1 MIARSM
7 EEIALKMAG
16 WFPVVSV
23 TGPRQS
29 GKSTLVRKV
38 FSEYDYV
45 NLENIDTREAALADP
60 VGFIRDR
67 PQRLVIDEAQLAPEL
82 FNMIQ
87 VVSDET
93 GEPGQYI
100 LSGSQ
105 NFLLL
110 RSITQSLAGRVGLL
124 RLMPLSFAEARAEQ
138 GDLGLDDFMRKGGYP
153 RLYDRKIPARVYYDG
168 YVSTYLERDVAGY
181 LDVRNIRQFETMLR
195 LVAQTTGGLLNIT
208 RLAQDASVSSKT
220 AREWL
225 SILESSYIIFLL
237 PPYFANIRKRL
248 VKTPKLYLN
257 DTGLLCHLLGI
268 RSFEQLRDSP
278 MRGAVFENLIIAESM
293 KQYLNAGVVPEMYFY
308 RDSRGKEV
316 DLVDL
321 TNAPKLVE
329 IKSSRTFRGVF
340 SATLNEL
347 ASLVPGGV
355 PKERRYVVMRRDD
368 DIVVGDVQ
376 VVSAESWLLRCPDV
390 SYR

>member
-1 MIARSM
+1 M

-45 NLENIDTREAALADP
+45 NLENIDTRGAALADP

-67 PQRLVIDEAQLAPEL
+67 PQRLVIDEAQLVPEL

-138 GDLGLDDFMRKGGYP
+138 GDL
-153 RLYDRKIPARVYYDG
+153 
-168 YVSTYLERDVAGY
+168 VA
-181 LDVRNIRQFETMLR
+181 
-195 LVAQTTGGLLNIT
+195 
-208 RLAQDASVSSKT
+208 S
-220 AREWL
+220 
-225 SILESSYIIFLL
+225 
-237 PPYFANIRKRL
+237 
-248 VKTPKLYLN
+248 
-257 DTGLLCHLLGI
+257 
-268 RSFEQLRDSP
+268 
-278 MRGAVFENLIIAESM
+278 
-293 KQYLNAGVVPEMYFY
+293 
-308 RDSRGKEV
+308 
-316 DLVDL
+316 
-321 TNAPKLVE
+321 
-329 IKSSRTFRGVF
+329 
-340 SATLNEL
+340 
-347 ASLVPGGV
+347 
-355 PKERRYVVMRRDD
+355 
-368 DIVVGDVQ
+368 
-376 VVSAESWLLRCPDV
+376 
-390 SYR
+390 

>member
-7 EEIALKMAG
+7 EEMALKMAG

-153 RLYDRKIPARVYYDG
+153 RLYDRKIPTRVYYDG

-195 LVAQTTGGLLNIT
+195 LVAQTAGGLLNIT

-248 VKTPKLYLN
+248 VKT
-257 DTGLLCHLLGI
+257 
-268 RSFEQLRDSP
+268 E
-278 MRGAVFENLIIAESM
+278 
-293 KQYLNAGVVPEMYFY
+293 
-308 RDSRGKEV
+308 
-316 DLVDL
+316 
-321 TNAPKLVE
+321 
-329 IKSSRTFRGVF
+329 
-340 SATLNEL
+340 
-347 ASLVPGGV
+347 
-355 PKERRYVVMRRDD
+355 
-368 DIVVGDVQ
+368 
-376 VVSAESWLLRCPDV
+376 
-390 SYR
+390 